1 MLLLERVVKHY
12 QVGQETI
19 PAVDG
24 VSLRVEAGQLV
35 MLYGPSGSG
44 KTTLL
49 NLIAA
54 AIRPDSGRVLVDGR
68 DVHALSRGDLDNYR
82 LRQLGLVGQPGDLVS
97 GWRAIESV
105 SLKLWL
111 AGHDK
116 RGMSELQA
124 LLARLG
130 LSDRMTHRTEE
141 LSMGERQRVMIAQA
155 LSTNPGLLLA
165 DEPTGTLDS
174 RRTIEVLE
182 LLRGFCEERGTA
194 ILLVTHDPQAAAF
207 ADAVYELYDGTLRA
221 YRPLVSPA
229 SATPSEQLS
238 A

>member
-1 MLLLERVVKHY
+1 MLLLESVVKRY
-12 QVGQETI
+12 RVGQETI
-19 PAVDG
+19 PAVDS

-35 MLYGPSGSG
+35 VLYGPSGSG

-54 AIRPDSGRVLVDGR
+54 AMRPDSGRVLVKGR
-68 DVHALSRGDLDNYR
+68 DVHALSRRELDDYR
-82 LRQLGLVGQPGDLVS
+82 LRQLGVVGQPGDLVN
-97 GWRAIESV
+97 GWRAIESA

-111 AGHDK
+111 AGQDKHDVGEF
-116 RGMSELQA
+116 RT

-130 LSDRMTHRTEE
+130 LSDRMAHRTEE

-165 DEPTGTLDS
+165 DEPTGTLDT
-174 RRTIEVLE
+174 RRTVEVLK
-182 LLRGFCEERGTA
+182 LLRGFCQERGTA
-194 ILLVTHDPQAAAF
+194 ILLVTHDPQAATF
-207 ADAVYELYDGTLRA
+207 ADAVYELHDGRLRA
-221 YRPLVSPA
+221 YEPPISPA
-229 SATPSEQLS
+229 NVKPSHQVT